1 MGESKRSQEYKKAV
15 HVQRNAEFLM
25 ATLSAIQTAAMN
37 DPPMNDGELL
47 NVFKAL
53 DPEGKGSI
61 PAAEFLKSLTIFGG
75 DQAFTDEEIK
85 ILKAEMN
92 MDESK
97 VFNYIEFME
106 LRQVLLKRKI

>member
-1 MGESKRSQEYKKAV
+1 MGLVVFIATDLE
-15 HVQRNAEFLM
+15 M
-25 ATLSAIQTAAMN
+25 ATLSAMQTAAMN
-37 DPPMNDGELL
+37 DPPMKDDELL

-53 DPEGKGSI
+53 DPENKGSI

-75 DQAFTDEEIK
+75 DQVFNDDEIK

-92 MDESK
+92 MDASE

-106 LRQVLLKRKI
+106 LRQVLLNRKL